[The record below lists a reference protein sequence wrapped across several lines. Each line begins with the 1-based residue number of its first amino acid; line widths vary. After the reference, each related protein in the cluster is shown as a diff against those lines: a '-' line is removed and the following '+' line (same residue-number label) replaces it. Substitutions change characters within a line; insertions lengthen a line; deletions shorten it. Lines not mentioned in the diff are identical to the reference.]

1 MGKRGGP
8 DARSSGRFGREG
20 AQAAPCP
27 AGTLSRSRVTG
38 RLSRARS
45 PGWGRGPARAT
56 GPWWKWGADIPGAE
70 PQGLGGLGQAQK
82 RPLGMSL
89 PRVPGCGGPPAP
101 RLRPSDSVERPGSL
115 YARPILDGA
124 RVPADRKGG
133 APEAICKG
141 LPATTSTPAIRPAP
155 HTARP
160 HPSPSRTL
168 HPSPVLGP
176 ASGPD
181 TATGSSWG
189 FPGVLRFCGA
199 WKCAQHWDCGPW
211 ERHLLLGYQGPPSE
225 CVPSSPT
232 PPGTPVAV
240 GGGSHPPAC
249 SPSFQPHPAHSGLC
263 KHPPPP
269 PPLPLDPGGG
279 RRGGGGS
286 GWGDQL
292 QLCSVSAPPGPA

>member
-1 MGKRGGP
+1 
-8 DARSSGRFGREG
+8 
-20 AQAAPCP
+20 
-27 AGTLSRSRVTG
+27 
-38 RLSRARS
+38 
-45 PGWGRGPARAT
+45 
-56 GPWWKWGADIPGAE
+56 
-70 PQGLGGLGQAQK
+70 
-82 RPLGMSL
+82 MSL
-89 PRVPGCGGPPAP
+89 PRVPGCGGPPTP

-124 RVPADRKGG
+124 KVPADRKGG

-232 PPGTPVAV
+232 PTGTPVAV

-263 KHPPPP
+263 KHPPRPRP
-269 PPLPLDPGGG
+269 CPWTLGVGGGAGEGQGGETSYSSAQSQPLPVLPDSPDKLSRMECDLRMSVPSLDDKSPGRQMPGPCRTVTWAPCVYPLVPQSPHPTPGSRAG
-279 RRGGGGS
+279 RPCA
-286 GWGDQL
+286 WGDRADRA
-292 QLCSVSAPPGPA
+292 S

>member
-1 MGKRGGP
+1 
-8 DARSSGRFGREG
+8 
-20 AQAAPCP
+20 
-27 AGTLSRSRVTG
+27 
-38 RLSRARS
+38 
-45 PGWGRGPARAT
+45 
-56 GPWWKWGADIPGAE
+56 
-70 PQGLGGLGQAQK
+70 
-82 RPLGMSL
+82 MSL

-115 YARPILDGA
+115 YARPIPDGA

-189 FPGVLRFCGA
+189 FPGVLAFCGA

-232 PPGTPVAV
+232 PTGTPVAV

-279 RRGGGGS
+279 RRGGGGVRVGRPATALLSLSPSRSCLTAQISCHEWNVTS
-286 GWGDQL
+286 GCQSPALTINHLGDK
-292 QLCSVSAPPGPA
+292 CPGPAGQ